1 MTVWAAL
8 ATVLA
13 ERFFDFTCA
22 MPSGQL
28 SARRFI
34 QSQVFMAPY
43 TILALL
49 RSLVPSFL
57 RRAPEPYW
65 TKSEPAE
72 PMEREKKNRQSL
84 GRRLLSVTLLS
95 HGWLHLSV
103 VLGLLAAV
111 GYSLYESIRP
121 FALGQRDL
129 HQTGCELMTHDSAC
143 VILR

>member
-13 ERFFDFTCA
+13 ERFFDLTCA

-49 RSLVPSFL
+49 RSFVPSFL

-65 TKSEPAE
+65 VKSEPAE
-72 PMEREKKNRQSL
+72 LMEREKKNRQPFA
-84 GRRLLSVTLLS
+84 RRFLSVTLLS
-95 HGWLHLSV
+95 HGWLHLFV
-103 VLGLLAAV
+103 VLGLLAAI

-121 FALGQRDL
+121 FALGQRNL
-129 HQTGCELMTHDSAC
+129 HQTGCEFTTHGPAC
-143 VILR
+143 AILC